1 MLTGVI
7 SLMDKA
13 GDHIYRQ
20 FRYLRLE
27 SETDRFLSDTSI
39 DFIRKDNW
47 GEMQFIRLAG
57 YESGN
62 IVLVYNGGELPV
74 SSIWAK
80 QYVQLATEDE
90 QRRLILIHAAPL
102 SKAAKGF
109 LDESNISKTIVSISG
124 RKKLAT
130 FFRKEIFD
138 T

>member
-1 MLTGVI
+1 MLILTLKFFVPIILPGLLLWCMLILYCVTILNYIMLTGVI

-57 YESGN
+57 YEWGN

-74 SSIWAK
+74 SSIW
-80 QYVQLATEDE
+80 
-90 QRRLILIHAAPL
+90 L
-102 SKAAKGF
+102 S
-109 LDESNISKTIVSISG
+109 NMCN
-124 RKKLAT
+124 
-130 FFRKEIFD
+130 
-138 T
+138 